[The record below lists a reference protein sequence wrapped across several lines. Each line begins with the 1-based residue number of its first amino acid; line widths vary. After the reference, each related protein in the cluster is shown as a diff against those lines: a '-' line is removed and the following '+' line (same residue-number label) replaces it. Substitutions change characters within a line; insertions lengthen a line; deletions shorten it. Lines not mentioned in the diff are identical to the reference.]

1 MAAEPTRIKL
11 KRSTTATVVPTT
23 SNLTDGEVALN
34 IADRKL
40 YVNNAGTIVEV
51 ANQKPNTGEV
61 TTTMLAADITNG
73 PGNTYYVA
81 TSGSNSNTLGSGGAN
96 GKHPDTPFLTV
107 AKALSVAT
115 SGDTV
120 NIAAGTYQEVFP
132 LTVPDGVTLRGAN
145 LRSTQITPTSGTN
158 DLNAFILE
166 GDCHV
171 SDLTVKD
178 FFYNSGNDTGYGFV
192 CASSLDSERSPYV
205 ERVTVLT
212 KGSVTSASDPYGFAQ
227 GDAGRGAKLDG
238 AQFSSSSIEAAIL
251 FNEVTF
257 IVPNSVGL
265 LVTNGVRVE
274 WLNSF
279 VYFAAEGIK
288 GTQGAT
294 GRAGSGQTRLKLAG
308 VSGTFAAAEVIY
320 QLEDS
325 FKSGTYSRSGTTVT
339 VTKNSH
345 GCQNGDVIYADF
357 ISGGGTDG
365 YYTVANVAT
374 NTFEV
379 TDTAS
384 GTTSGNITYKK
395 ADAYGTIT
403 TNDGTYLLIN
413 GKGVGEFTTG
423 VPTGKTG
430 VIAGDAQLDTAQ
442 KKFGTASL
450 VLDGTTDHLNYPT
463 DQDFG
468 FGTTNFA
475 VECFIRPASV
485 SGTQYFLD
493 FRDASASDTAPV
505 LYLDGTTL
513 HYAVGNT
520 SQINGGTLAT
530 NTWYHVAVARSGGT
544 TKLFLDGTELG
555 TYSDSNDYGAT
566 KPLGIGGQYSGADE
580 FGGHID
586 EVRISKASP
595 RYTAAFTAPTA
606 AFTTDLFTVL
616 LLHFDG
622 TDGSTTITDSGKGV
636 KDIRSNG
643 GDSATSLLT
652 ADYAQFGAELR
663 SISSANIY
671 GTKGA
676 IADGAGVKLLL
687 TAHNFAY
694 IGSGADFTNDPD
706 LAVPANEVTELNGG
720 RVFYSATNEK
730 GDFRIGDAFVVDQET
745 GNVQFQSTSTAQEA
759 ANITLSDATG
769 TTRIFPAFVETGNLR
784 LSGNTLSSTS
794 GSVIIDP
801 AGNEDITLN
810 AESIVPENLYF
821 DTTKKVSIGSTVN
834 GSANFSVG
842 TPKYGGFSAY
852 GLNSRTGIT
861 VHNQAIGTLSI
872 DTEGTDYLN
881 GNPTIDVVSAPAT
894 KATATATLD
903 TAAGSVKTITVT
915 AGGNDYTIAPTV
927 TFNPTGAQA
936 SGVLRNRG
944 RVSKI
949 EITNGGS
956 GYVSPT
962 VVFSDPPSTI
972 IVTNSA
978 INASTNTITAST
990 HGYANDDQVT
1000 YSNAGGTDNIG
1011 LTNGV
1016 SYYIINADTNTFQ
1029 LSTSQGG
1036 SAVNL
1041 SAGTGENH
1049 EFQGT
1054 TATGTVQHSSGAVT
1068 GITIT
1073 NPGFGYTGSAIATI
1087 SDSAGVDATTTIS
1100 IGYSVA
1106 SATVSVGGTT
1116 YASAPT
1122 LSFTQGPGDTTGAGA
1137 TGTCDIGFPIS
1148 TVILN
1153 TSGNGYTSI
1162 PTVSLSGGTPTQD
1175 ANVTAALDKENG
1187 NISSVTVNV
1196 AGANYSSAPSVT
1208 FTGGKGSEAIVQ
1220 LDILPLAGNINIQ
1233 GSGYTPGV
1241 YNNVSFTGGTNSSD
1255 PGFTA
1260 ATATITIPG
1269 FTGTITNAG
1278 SGYTNNTYASIS
1290 VYNNPTSTFT
1300 VTQVTRETL
1309 AFSYDAADD
1318 YEWNVVDNGANTA
1331 YSFTRVS
1338 ATGTASGNN
1347 ISITNE
1353 RNDVLTFNVNASGH
1367 PFWIVSQLTNGA
1379 YDSQYIVTSNI
1390 TNNGTDN
1397 GTIVWN
1403 TKDVPPGTY
1412 YYICS
1417 SHATMQGTIT
1427 VSSYTGSV
1435 YQAGDTITG
1444 STSGASGTVTSVTD
1458 YVVRFA
1464 SVTNGPFDDN
1474 ESITNGSVVATTE
1487 SSAAQT
1493 SETVYAINGTEG
1505 AAITTALTHN
1515 TYRFDTSDSSVTSFS
1530 IGTGQASGTTFAT
1543 ALSGTPG
1550 SAGAWTDL
1558 ILKPSAP
1565 QGSDTFSYGT
1575 YPRSGNYIT
1584 VANGVSSQG
1593 SYGDSATADVT
1604 VSGGSVTSFL
1614 LSSQGNDYKINDV
1627 VTLSP
1632 SNIGSGGSGFLYTIQ
1647 SNVTGVTSV
1656 TSVSANGG
1664 PYVVGDTLSADDASL
1679 GGGGGSGFQ
1688 FQVSKVGF
1696 VDAFTITEGGR
1707 GFDTTDTLEYTNAPT
1722 TTGTSFVLSVA
1733 TLTKTTPVDIQSDG
1747 SITTTNWS
1755 IDKDGVFNNTNSA
1768 ITVGNITSSGSATI
1782 SGATALQNT
1791 LTVTGNSTLSA
1802 NLDVTGDTT
1811 ITGSLTVNG
1820 TNNRI
1825 NNAIVDLQDGS
1836 AADPALKFESS
1847 ATTGVFHAGG
1857 DRFGFAAAGVSRLE
1871 VGTTEIVT
1879 TNNIEV
1885 DSTLNAVDPFLLI
1898 NSTAETVDIGAPA
1911 TKLRIT
1917 NNATIQSVGSD
1928 ANVDITIDPKGTGN
1942 LILTGGTDQDFSI
1955 TDGST
1960 ETFRVDTETGNTTI
1974 SGRLDI
1980 NSNIRVD
1987 DNIISN
1993 IGTNAIT
2000 SFGQIITVSAT
2011 GTGTGFTDNA
2021 YTGVTSTSNGSGTG
2035 ATFNVTVSGGDITVI
2050 SVNSGGA
2057 GYVEGEEITLNAAQ
2071 VGSGTGKTITVTDIE
2086 GAGLVL
2092 KPQAGKNVKV
2102 DSTAMFVVPSGN
2114 TNQRPPSGDRQIGG
2128 IRFNSEQQQFEGY
2141 NGTDF
2146 VSLGGVRDVDQDTYI
2161 LTESA
2166 PGADEDTFE
2175 FYNQGVNSLSLN
2187 QTTWTLRT
2195 ARTFNTTGTLNV
2207 NGTTLGANPFAVQIG
2222 GSTIFQAKSNKEL
2235 EISGGLTLKGVP
2247 VLGEIA
2253 SIGSITAG
2261 TGVYGASQTYSGVV
2275 SSSQFEGIGAEFTVV
2290 TDGSG
2295 SITSVAISAA
2305 GSGYEVNEVVTI
2317 AGNLLGGATPTN
2329 DVTFPVA
2336 TLANAGTSFAR
2347 MNILQ
2352 QDFVT
2357 QLDNKPFISLDANGS
2372 EAAWKINRGWNG
2384 GTESYLTVMDST
2396 ADFVELDDC
2405 RVEGGQL
2412 TSFTTSSTLTQFD
2425 KTAYKGAKTL
2435 VTIESNDGKVHMLEV
2450 TSVCAAAGT
2459 NAYATVTNSVT
2470 SDNDLVDASI
2480 AVVGNNVQVTV
2491 TKSSAATSS
2500 TTFTGR
2506 FTTTKV
2512 KV

>member
-11 KRSTTATVVPTT
+11 KRSTTAAVVPTT
-23 SNLTDGEVALN
+23 SNLLDGEVAVN
-34 IADRKL
+34 IADRKV
-40 YVNNAGTIVEV
+40 YVRNGGSIIEV

-61 TTTMLAADITNG
+61 TTSMFATDVTNG
-73 PGNTYYVA
+73 PGQTFYVA
-81 TSGSNSNTLGSGGAN
+81 KNGSDVTTLTNGGAN

-107 AKALSVAT
+107 AKALSLAT
-115 SGDTV
+115 SGDTI
-120 NIAAGTYQEVFP
+120 NIGAGTFQETFP
-132 LTVPDGVTLRGAN
+132 LTVPDGVTVRGAN
-145 LRSTQITPTSGTN
+145 LRSTQIYPSSATN
-158 DLNAFILE
+158 DLNAFVLE
-166 GDCHV
+166 GDSHV

-192 CASSLDSERSPYV
+192 CASSLDSERSPYI

-212 KGSVTSASDPYGFAQ
+212 KGSVTSGSDPYGFSQ

-238 AQFSSSSIEAAIL
+238 ALFSSNSIEAAIL

-265 LVTNGVRVE
+265 LITNGVRVE

-279 VYFAAEGIK
+279 VYFASEGIK
-288 GTQGAT
+288 GVQGST
-294 GRAGSGQTRLKLAG
+294 GRAGAGQTRLKLSG

-413 GKGVGEFTTG
+413 GKGTGEFTTG

-450 VLDGTTDHLNYPT
+450 LLDGTTDHLNYPT

-520 SQINGGTLAT
+520 SQISGGTLAS

-586 EVRISKASP
+586 EVRVSKASA
-595 RYTAAFTAPTA
+595 RYTAAFTAPTT
-606 AFTTDLFTVL
+606 AFTTDLYTVL

-643 GDSATSLLT
+643 GDSATSILT

-663 SISSANIY
+663 GISSANIY

-676 IADGAGVKLLL
+676 VADGAGVKILL

-694 IGSGADFTNDPD
+694 IGAGADFTNDPS
-706 LAVPANEVTELNGG
+706 LAVPANEVTETNGG
-720 RVFYSATNEK
+720 KVFYSATNQN
-730 GDFRIGDAFVVDQET
+730 GDFRIGDAFVVDQQT

-794 GSVIIDP
+794 GGIIVDP
-801 AGNEDITLN
+801 SADEDITLN
-810 AESIVPENLYF
+810 AETIATEQLYF
-821 DTTKKVSIGSTVN
+821 RTDKKVGIQDRNAGAGAFNIASEEQAGWSTYGLYSNKNLSVFNVGISSVNIVAEGSEYAANTYTLTAVSNPTVN
-834 GSANFSVG
+834 ASLTAVLDATGGVKTVTLTNNGSGYTQVPVVNFVGSA
-842 TPKYGGFSAY
+842 T
-852 GLNSRTGIT
+852 T
-861 VHNQAIGTLSI
+861 
-872 DTEGTDYLN
+872 
-881 GNPTIDVVSAPAT
+881 PAT
-894 KATATATLD
+894 AQVTL
-903 TAAGSVKTITVT
+903 ASFGSIKSVTV
-915 AGGNDYTIAPTV
+915 D
-927 TFNPTGAQA
+927 Q
-936 SGVLRNRG
+936 
-944 RVSKI
+944 
-949 EITNGGS
+949 GGS
-956 GYVSPT
+956 GYASPT
-962 VVFSDPPSTI
+962 ITFDNPPDQFFGVDSEVST
-972 IVTNSA
+972 VN
-978 INASTNTITAST
+978 NTITYTS
-990 HGYANDDQVT
+990 GVIFENDDTVV
-1000 YSNAGGTDNIG
+1000 YSNQGGSENIG
-1011 LTNGV
+1011 LVDGTT
-1016 SYYIINADTNTFQ
+1016 YYVINVNTTANTLQ

-1036 SAVNL
+1036 SAISL
-1041 SAGTGENH
+1041 TTGTQSEQH
-1049 EFQGT
+1049 SLRGT
-1054 TATGTVQHSSGAVT
+1054 VATGTVQESGGVIT
-1068 GITIT
+1068 GVTIT
-1073 NPGFGYTGSAIATI
+1073 NSGVKYSQSTSATI
-1087 SDSAGVDATTTIS
+1087 TG
-1100 IGYSVA
+1100 
-1106 SATVSVGGTT
+1106 
-1116 YASAPT
+1116 AP
-1122 LSFTQGPGDTTGAGA
+1122 GAGA
-1137 TGTCDIGFPIS
+1137 TIS
-1148 TVILN
+1148 VLVGRKIE
-1153 TSGNGYTSI
+1153 SI
-1162 PTVSLSGGTPTQD
+1162 
-1175 ANVTAALDKENG
+1175 TASD
-1187 NISSVTVNV
+1187 
-1196 AGANYSSAPSVT
+1196 AGAGYSSAPSVT
-1208 FTGGKGSEAIVQ
+1208 ITGDGTGAAATTTLGYQVASVTINNAGEGYSITPTINVSGGDPTSPASFTAVFGKKSGFIESVTIDDPGELFSTAPTLEVVGGAGADANLSVN
-1220 LDILPLAGNINIQ
+1220 ILPFEGTISNN
-1233 GSGYTPGV
+1233 GSGYAAGV
-1241 YNNVSFTGGTNSSD
+1241 YNNVPFTGGSPTA
-1255 PGFTA
+1255 A
-1260 ATATITIPG
+1260 ATATITVPG
-1269 FTGTITNAG
+1269 LGGTITNAG
-1278 SGYTNNTYASIS
+1278 SGYTTGTHTPIS
-1290 VYNNPTSTFT
+1290 VRNAVGTTYVVT
-1300 VTQVTRETL
+1300 VVNRE
-1309 AFSYDAADD
+1309 
-1318 YEWNVVDNGANTA
+1318 
-1331 YSFTRVS
+1331 
-1338 ATGTASGNN
+1338 
-1347 ISITNE
+1347 
-1353 RNDVLTFNVNASGH
+1353 
-1367 PFWIVSQLTNGA
+1367 QLT
-1379 YDSQYIVTSNI
+1379 YTSLSG
-1390 TNNGTDN
+1390 GTFAA
-1397 GTIVWN
+1397 
-1403 TKDVPPGTY
+1403 
-1412 YYICS
+1412 S
-1417 SHATMQGTIT
+1417 
-1427 VSSYTGSV
+1427 
-1435 YQAGDTITG
+1435 DTITG
-1444 STSGASGTVTSVTD
+1444 NGSGASATAVFAGTNANGDDVLRFTSI
-1458 YVVRFA
+1458 
-1464 SVTNGPFDDN
+1464 TNGPFQN
-1474 ESITNGSVVATTE
+1474 GETITNGTATATVGTV
-1487 SSAAQT
+1487 SNVNVYVIDG
-1493 SETVYAINGTEG
+1493 SETPVISLAS
-1505 AAITTALTHN
+1505 HN
-1515 TYRFDTSDSSVTSFS
+1515 TYRFDMSDSSNTGHPFQLQNF
-1530 IGTGQASGTTFAT
+1530 GTGQFIVTED
-1543 ALSGTPG
+1543 GTPG
-1550 SAGAWTDL
+1550 NTGAYVEVIAKDTAAPSTGTVSYYCTAHGGTMGNYVTVTNGSGSPGVYGDGLTATVTVDAGGIVTGFT
-1558 ILKPSAP
+1558 IVT
-1565 QGSDTFSYGT
+1565 QGSG
-1575 YPRSGNYIT
+1575 
-1584 VANGVSSQG
+1584 
-1593 SYGDSATADVT
+1593 
-1604 VSGGSVTSFL
+1604 
-1614 LSSQGNDYKINDV
+1614 YKITDSFGLPG
-1627 VTLSP
+1627 TSQA
-1632 SNIGSGGSGFLYTIQ
+1632 GSGTSFLYTIN
-1647 SNVTGVTSV
+1647 SLNTGISSV
-1656 TSVSANGG
+1656 TNISPNGG
-1664 PYVVGDTLSADDASL
+1664 PYTLSDVLSVDPNFD
-1679 GGGGGSGFQ
+1679 GVGSGSSFA
-1688 FQVSKVGF
+1688 FTLSKVGF
-1696 VDAFTITEGGR
+1696 VNSVTVNDGGYGFSSGDAIKLLSGPTTNGTDFSLSVNTTVDSVPIEVRYDGGITSANWNIDKNGSGTIGVTGSSLILHDVTTDGITNQGNIGTATLSVTTSAQISNLTAGGSNTIADATIKLADGTAGLPSLALENSNTTGLYR
-1707 GFDTTDTLEYTNAPT
+1707 AAADDIGLSISGTQRGSISASGFDLSTDLVVDQNLAE
-1722 TTGTSFVLSVA
+1722 A
-1733 TLTKTTPVDIQSDG
+1733 TPFFQV
-1747 SITTTNWS
+1747 
-1755 IDKDGVFNNTNSA
+1755 
-1768 ITVGNITSSGSATI
+1768 SATGETVVI
-1782 SGATALQNT
+1782 GAAATQLQ
-1791 LTVTGNSTLSA
+1791 
-1802 NLDVTGDTT
+1802 
-1811 ITGSLTVNG
+1811 
-1820 TNNRI
+1820 I
-1825 NNAIVDLQDGS
+1825 NNDAS
-1836 AADPALKFESS
+1836 
-1847 ATTGVFHAGG
+1847 
-1857 DRFGFAAAGVSRLE
+1857 
-1871 VGTTEIVT
+1871 
-1879 TNNIEV
+1879 
-1885 DSTLNAVDPFLLI
+1885 
-1898 NSTAETVDIGAPA
+1898 
-1911 TKLRIT
+1911 
-1917 NNATIQSVGSD
+1917 IQSVGTD
-1928 ANVDITIDPKGTGN
+1928 ANVDITINPKGTGN

-1960 ETFRVDTETGNTTI
+1960 ETFRVDTENGNTTVG
-1974 SGRLDI
+1974 GRLDI
-1980 NSNIRVD
+1980 NGNVRIE
-1987 DNIISN
+1987 DNIIAST
-1993 IGTNAIT
+1993 IAQNATT
-2000 SFGQIITVSAT
+2000 SFGQIITISAT
-2011 GTGTGFTDNA
+2011 GTGTGFTDNT

-2050 SVNSGGA
+2050 TVNAGGA

-2092 KPQAGKNVKV
+2092 KPSPGKNVKV
-2102 DSTAMFVVPSGN
+2102 DATSMFVVPSGT
-2114 TNQRPPSGDRQIGG
+2114 TNQRPPSGDRQVGG
-2128 IRFNSEQQQFEGY
+2128 VRFNTEQQQFEGY

-2207 NGTTLGANPFAVQIG
+2207 NGTTLGANPFEVQID
-2222 GSTIFQAKSNKEL
+2222 SAPIFQAKSNKEL

-2295 SITSVAISAA
+2295 SITSVTISAA
-2305 GSGYEVNEVVTI
+2305 GAGYEANEVITLD
-2317 AGNLLGGATPTN
+2317 GSLLGGATPTN

-2336 TLANAGTSFAR
+2336 TLANAGTAFAR

-2357 QLDNKPFISLDANGS
+2357 QLDNKPFISLDANAS